1 VALQM
6 STHRDGDDLT
16 VAASGVV
23 DLATVGQFE
32 DAIAAAVAED
42 SGDGVVVDLGGVQ
55 LLDSSGIGV
64 LLKGRRLADE
74 RERRYRVV
82 GAGGMVAEMLRITGV
97 WDHLVG
103 GVS

>member
-1 VALQM
+1 VALEM
-6 STHRDGDDLT
+6 STHRVGSELT

-23 DLATVGQFE
+23 DLATVHQFE
-32 DAIAAAVAED
+32 DAITAAVAED
-42 SGDGVVVDLGGVQ
+42 STDGVIVDLREVR
-55 LLDSSGIGV
+55 LLDSSGVGV

-82 GAGGMVAEMLRITGV
+82 GADGMVAEVLRITGV

-103 GVS
+103 DVS

>member
-1 VALQM
+1 M
-6 STHRDGDDLT
+6 STHRDGSDLT

-23 DLATVGQFE
+23 DLATVDQFE
-32 DAIAAAVAED
+32 DAIAAAVTED
-42 SGDGVVVDLGGVQ
+42 SAATVTVDLGDVR

-82 GAGGMVAEMLRITGV
+82 GADGLVAEVLRITGV

-103 GVS
+103 GAS